1 MNTFNSLIK
10 SKKLVARSE
19 WGGTKESLIER
30 AHMINRKKQFQE
42 QNQQHSLYL
51 KDEVP
56 NTPTRSEIGTAFEVS
71 KKIAEGNT
79 IKNEMQEQIR

>member
-30 AHMINRKKQFQE
+30 AHMINRKKQF
-42 QNQQHSLYL
+42 
-51 KDEVP
+51 
-56 NTPTRSEIGTAFEVS
+56 
-71 KKIAEGNT
+71 
-79 IKNEMQEQIR
+79 